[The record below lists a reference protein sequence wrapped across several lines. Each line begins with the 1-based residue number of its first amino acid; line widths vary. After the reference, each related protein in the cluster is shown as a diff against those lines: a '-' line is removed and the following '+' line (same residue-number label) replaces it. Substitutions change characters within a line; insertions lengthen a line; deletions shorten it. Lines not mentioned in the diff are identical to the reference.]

1 MTQLA
6 DTFTLL
12 FYDKVRHEA
21 GKWAPE
27 VFCFY
32 TSSAVKPFKKAS
44 LGKAPVSGLPS
55 LAPSSPKTNMEIP
68 HWASFAK
75 KNVELLL

>member
-1 MTQLA
+1 MGTRSIL
-6 DTFTLL
+6 FLYELGCKTLQ
-12 FYDKVRHEA
+12 
-21 GKWAPE
+21 
-27 VFCFY
+27 
-32 TSSAVKPFKKAS
+32 KAS

-75 KNVELLL
+75 KKVELLL